1 MTLYET
7 LAQVM
12 ANFQPRIQ
20 FAYLFGS
27 AGTSLQHP
35 QSDVDIAVFFD
46 PEAGEAT
53 FDHKL
58 HLYAAISRVIKQNHI
73 DIVVLNTCHNHI
85 LMLEILHKG
94 RVVYDSWPEYRAL
107 FEQEAL
113 HAAIDFKEQRDR
125 IMA

>member
-1 MTLYET
+1 MTLCDT

-12 ANFQPRIQ
+12 ANFHPRIL

-27 AGTSLQHP
+27 AGTSLQRP

-46 PEAGEAT
+46 PKAGEAT

-73 DIVVLNTCHNHI
+73 DIVVLNTCSNHI
-85 LMLEILHKG
+85 LMLGILHTG
-94 RVVYDSWPEYRAL
+94 RVVYDSCPEYRAL
-107 FEQEAL
+107 FEQKAL

-125 IMA
+125 VMA